1 MRSPRAYCTSPAD
14 GSSSPSRIRSNV
26 VLPTPFGPTR
36 PMRARCGM
44 LSVTSLKISTGP
56 NDLARLL
63 AVSKDMIF
71 QIGST
76 VRHKPAG
83 DLLFFPRR
91 WRVYHRR
98 LAGLELPAALLMK
111 GHPKCCQGSNGDQS
125 RSKLENKL

>member
-1 MRSPRAYCTSPAD
+1 MRRPRAYCTSPAE
-14 GSSSPSRIRSNV
+14 GSSSPSKMRSKV
-26 VLPTPFGPTR
+26 VLPTPFGPTS
-36 PMRARCGM
+36 PMRARCGI

-63 AVSKDMIF
+63 AVSKDMIN
-71 QIGST
+71 QIGIT

-98 LAGLELPAALLMK
+98 LPGLELPAALFIE
-111 GHPKCCQGSNGDQS
+111 GHP
-125 RSKLENKL
+125 